1 MAQVPNKNI
10 DNASGQVVRLDIQNT
25 GKAIATHNF
34 GPRNDAGTILPCEFL
49 ADDTTNKLLIRKSS
63 GGDQA
68 NPNPTSGTAADFFVI
83 GNLDTEHLGLLPR
96 AGTTT
101 FPMTGQLIIDEGSG
115 ASAPAIAFDGDAD
128 TGIFRVGPNTIGF
141 ATAGVERVEI
151 SDAGLDMSNGLAIR
165 FQDSS
170 GAPYVALKSP
180 SSVGDNRTFTLPAT
194 TGSVGQFLSVS
205 TSNHSATNAELEF
218 ATPQSVPT
226 GAVFCMAVLTVPT
239 GYLECNGAAVSRTT
253 YAALFGVIG
262 TQYNTGGETS
272 SEFRLPDLRGEF
284 VRGFDN
290 GRNID
295 SDRVSA
301 SDGIGSSQTSQNK
314 QHNHTA
320 TSNVTDN
327 GHRHS
332 PTVSASGGQNN
343 LNSAAEGRGIAIND
357 NVVGNYGGGSG
368 TGLGPLG
375 NRHFMNNA
383 TTGISVST
391 TTQNHGGSEARP
403 RNVALMYIIRT

>member
-101 FPMTGQLIIDEGSG
+101 FPMTGQLIIHDGL
-115 ASAPAIAFDGDAD
+115 AANTPAIAFNGDAD

-151 SDAGLDMSNGLAIR
+151 SDNGLDMSNGLPIR

-170 GAPYVALKSP
+170 GAPFVALKSP
-180 SSVGDNRTFTLPAT
+180 ASVSSNVTFTLPGADGNSGEFLRT
-194 TGSVGQFLSVS
+194 DGSGALSFGGV
-205 TSNHSATNAELEF
+205 
-218 ATPQSVPT
+218 QGVPA
-226 GAVFCMAVLTVPT
+226 GSVFCMAVATVPS

-253 YAALFGVIG
+253 YSVLFAVIG
-262 TQYNTGGETS
+262 TAYGTGNGS
-272 SEFRLPDLRGEF
+272 STFNLPDLRGEF

-290 GRNID
+290 GKGTDSGRSIATSQSAQNASHNHSMSVSGTTSNPTPTLTGDVRRISEGYRSQGTASGVFTKELDGNNNIT
-295 SDRVSA
+295 
-301 SDGIGSSQTSQNK
+301 GSSSTSPVAGFSMDAT
-314 QHNHTA
+314 HTH
-320 TSNVTDN
+320 TF
-327 GHRHS
+327 
-332 PTVSASGGQNN
+332 SASGNT
-343 LNSAAEGRGIAIND
+343 
-357 NVVGNYGGGSG
+357 GNQGG
-368 TGLGPLG
+368 
-375 NRHFMNNA
+375 
-383 TTGISVST
+383 
-391 TTQNHGGSEARP
+391 EARP
-403 RNVALMYIIRT
+403 RNIAMMYVIKI